1 MSTTPLP
8 DLSPE
13 DQSRLARFFAANE
26 DPASLI
32 LSPVEGREDGGEEAD
47 KKRPILTSEAE
58 SANRPAAQ
66 PTSLL
71 DAYAF
76 LTRPDIA
83 AWIAFHREQVARRLR
98 NAILSALE
106 SSLAKATDP
115 VEIRRASAT
124 ILRALTASP
133 RPSTSPISS
142 VPPRPRILSS
152 PSPAPASPARTS
164 TGNPCPTPPRFRADS
179 PPACPPLPHAAGPL
193 RPSVPPRTSA
203 AHLFRAAGLTHPVP
217 EHSNLQPVLW
227 LAPPPSDAKRAAP
240 PDHASSFPTP
250 VSSTA

>member
-8 DLSPE
+8 DLSPD
-13 DQSRLARFFAANE
+13 DQSRLARFFASNE
-26 DPASLI
+26 DPASL
-32 LSPVEGREDGGEEAD
+32 LVLPGGERRGEGAD
-47 KKRPILTSEAE
+47 TERPILISGVAP
-58 SANRPAAQ
+58 ANHPTAQ

-71 DAYAF
+71 AAYAF

-106 SSLAKATDP
+106 SSLARATDP

-142 VPPRPRILSS
+142 VPPRPRILSDS
-152 PSPAPASPARTS
+152 SPAPASPARAS
-164 TGNPCPTPPRFRADS
+164 TGNPCPTSPPFPVES
-179 PPACPPLPHAAGPL
+179 PPACPPLPYPAGPL
-193 RPSVPPRTSA
+193 RPSAPPRTSA
-203 AHLFRAAGLTHPVP
+203 PHLFRAAGLTHPVP
-217 EHSNLQPVLW
+217 GHSNLQPVLW
-227 LAPPPSDAKRAAP
+227 LATPPSNAKRAAP